1 MLTLLKI
8 VIFGGSTVITP
19 SPVNITESPILIEF
33 EKPLSAITEGA
44 SINIDVTPHI
54 TSQGFSKEFK
64 EIDEKFPEGCV
75 KAKLISK
82 KGEIVTLMHSSGR
95 LGGKVKFLNLG
106 SESGIPTGIK
116 YVSIEISSCRKINNT
131 VVTWYNYSK

>member
-8 VIFGGSTVITP
+8 IIFGGSTVITP
-19 SPVNITESPILIEF
+19 SPINISENPILIEF

-54 TSQGFSKEFK
+54 TSQGFSNEFK
-64 EIDEKFPEGCV
+64 EIDEEFPKGCV
-75 KAKLISK
+75 KAILKSK
-82 KGEIVTLMHSSGR
+82 QGEIVTLIDSDGR
-95 LGGKVKFLNLG
+95 LGGKEKFLNLG
-106 SESGIPTGIK
+106 SESGVPTGAK
-116 YVSIEISSCRKINNT
+116 YVSIEISSCKQINNT